1 MRHRKKFE
9 DLAHPDSE
17 GSWAI
22 SYGDMLTL
30 ITAFFIIFFSADKFH
45 KKPSSSTSL
54 IAETKSFSQGGSVW
68 PEQWLDPLVATRLQ
82 ARMQKEQGRFFVE
95 FFGQSFFPSGRP
107 DLHPDAKKKLD
118 EFFAL
123 YEPYMGQYRI
133 AVTAFSDPRPLKE
146 NTRKKYRDNLQLS
159 ALRALEMV
167 RYLEK
172 KGVPLAQMRIQ
183 GFGELN
189 ISKDHMARFGL
200 REEELIRRP
209 ASEQKKILHDYART
223 ALIILEPKSGGD
235 L

>member
-9 DLAHPDSE
+9 ELSHPDSE

-30 ITAFFIIFFSADKFH
+30 ITAFFTIFFSADKFQR
-45 KKPSSSTSL
+45 KPSSTTSL

-68 PEQWLDPLVATRLQ
+68 PEQWMDPLVAERLQ
-82 ARMQKEQGRFFVE
+82 ARMQKDQGRFYVE
-95 FFGQSFFPSGRP
+95 FFGQSFFPSGKAELNRE
-107 DLHPDAKKKLD
+107 AQKKLD
-118 EFFAL
+118 QFFSL
-123 YEPYMGQYRI
+123 YSPYMGKYRI
-133 AVTAFSDPRPLKE
+133 ALTAFSDPRPLKE
-146 NTRKKYRDNLQLS
+146 AIRKKYRDNLQLS

-172 KGVPLAQMRIQ
+172 KGVPLAHMRIQ

-189 ISKDHMARFGL
+189 ISKNQMVLFGL
-200 REEELIRRP
+200 REDEFIRRP

-223 ALIILEPKSGGD
+223 ALIVLEPKTGSD